1 MPRSLVKCPPGVIFP
16 IVPAGSSPRSLW
28 AHCMLSVWWG
38 YFLPPP
44 PWAHTALMSAGVR
57 NQHIV
62 AKASDQALRS
72 AQNNPELILS
82 SKKSSSLNPLF
93 PSENLARARRLLMAE
108 NGGAK
113 VSLVVDKWVIVEWEP
128 ARSMSCCWKGSSPEE
143 DALAPGTRAAAKP
156 EPEALVQWLSV
167 IAHAFPWKRTKRG

>member
-1 MPRSLVKCPPGVIFP
+1 
-16 IVPAGSSPRSLW
+16 
-28 AHCMLSVWWG
+28 
-38 YFLPPP
+38 
-44 PWAHTALMSAGVR
+44 MSAGVR

-113 VSLVVDKWVIVEWEP
+113 VSLVVDKWVIVE
-128 ARSMSCCWKGSSPEE
+128 
-143 DALAPGTRAAAKP
+143 
-156 EPEALVQWLSV
+156 
-167 IAHAFPWKRTKRG
+167 